1 MKLGSALAFLALAAL
16 TPSVPA
22 SAAKDDNAKDDK
34 LPRCNGRQ
42 KRPANLYGT
51 VLPTIPVRNAVSA
64 ASPPPE
70 RGVPRGTPPA
80 QPAPP
85 PTTDLFPPDNAVP
98 APRGPDTSRNEKV
111 PPIGGIG
118 TGAGP
123 TAARQTSYA
132 SC

>member
-1 MKLGSALAFLALAAL
+1 MKLGSALALLALVGL

-22 SAAKDDNAKDDK
+22 LAAKDEK

-51 VLPTIPVRNAVSA
+51 VLPSIPSRTAPTA
-64 ASPPPE
+64 ALAPPE
-70 RGVPRGTPPA
+70 GGVPRGTP

-85 PTTDLFPPDNAVP
+85 PATNLFPPDDAAPGPQGANTSNKVP
-98 APRGPDTSRNEKV
+98 A
-111 PPIGGIG
+111 IGALNPS
-118 TGAGP
+118 AGL
-123 TAARQTSYA
+123 TAALPTTYA